1 MSRATLIVL
10 LFSICLFGCSSTT
23 KPVVWTS
30 NDIAFTDFQYFDIQ
44 PVANATGHTVM
55 QDIPAFLTDSLKQQ
69 FMARD
74 LQLIDHRQAE
84 NEVLIVQSEI
94 LKYKFQFWTGPP
106 PPAGNTIG
114 LCILR
119 TRLIQQT
126 TGQVVGEIIT
136 TNQVNVG
143 RGMLEAK
150 SPDSL
155 LQESAAQIARE
166 VAKMRGPHD

>member
-1 MSRATLIVL
+1 MTRVALIVL
-10 LFSICLFGCSSTT
+10 LFSACLFGCSSTT
-23 KPVVWTS
+23 RPVVWKS
-30 NDIAFTDFQYFDIQ
+30 GDVVFSDFQYFDIQ
-44 PVANATGHTVM
+44 PVGNATGHTVM
-55 QDIPAFLTDSLKQQ
+55 QDIPTFLTDSLKQQ
-69 FMARD
+69 FVARN
-74 LQLIDHRQAE
+74 LQLVDGQRIG

-106 PPAGNTIG
+106 PPSGNTIG

-119 TRLIQQT
+119 TRLIQKT
-126 TGQVVGEIIT
+126 TGHLVGEIIT

-166 VAKMRGPHD
+166 VAKMR

>member
-1 MSRATLIVL
+1 MT
-10 LFSICLFGCSSTT
+10 
-23 KPVVWTS
+23 
-30 NDIAFTDFQYFDIQ
+30 
-44 PVANATGHTVM
+44 
-55 QDIPAFLTDSLKQQ
+55 
-69 FMARD
+69 
-74 LQLIDHRQAE
+74 
-84 NEVLIVQSEI
+84 VLIVQSEI

-106 PPAGNTIG
+106 PPSGNTIG

-126 TGQVVGEIIT
+126 TGHVVGEIIT

-155 LQESAAQIARE
+155 LQESAAQIASE
-166 VAKMRGPHD
+166 VAKMR

>member
-1 MSRATLIVL
+1 MTRVVLIVL
-10 LFSICLFGCSSTT
+10 FFSLCLFGCSSTT
-23 KPVVWTS
+23 KPVVWKS
-30 NDIAFTDFQYFDIQ
+30 GDIIFSDFQYFDVQ

-55 QDIPAFLTDSLKQQ
+55 QNIPIFLTDSLKQQ
-69 FMARD
+69 FVARN
-74 LQLIDHRQAE
+74 LQLVDGQQIG

-106 PPAGNTIG
+106 PPSGDIIG

-119 TRLIQQT
+119 THLIQKT
-126 TGQVVGEIIT
+126 TGLIIGEIIT

-155 LQESAAQIARE
+155 LRESAAQIASE
-166 VAKMRGPHD
+166 VAKMR

>member
-1 MSRATLIVL
+1 MALII
-10 LFSICLFGCSSTT
+10 LFFSLCLFGCSSTT
-23 KPVVWTS
+23 KPVVWKS
-30 NDIAFTDFQYFDIQ
+30 SDIAFSDFQYFDIQ

-55 QDIPAFLTDSLKQQ
+55 QNIPIFLTDSLKQQ
-69 FMARD
+69 FVARD

-106 PPAGNTIG
+106 PPSGNTIG

-119 TRLIQQT
+119 TRLIQKT
-126 TGQVVGEIIT
+126 TGHLVGEIIT

-155 LQESAAQIARE
+155 LQGSAAQIARE
-166 VAKMRGPHD
+166 VVKMRGPHD